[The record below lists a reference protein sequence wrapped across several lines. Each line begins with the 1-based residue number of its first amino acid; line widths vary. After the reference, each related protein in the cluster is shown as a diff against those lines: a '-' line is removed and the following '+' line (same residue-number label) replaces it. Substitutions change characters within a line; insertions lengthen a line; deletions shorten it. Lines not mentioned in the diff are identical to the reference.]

1 MFNAIKYTQE
11 LEKAGFT
18 RKQADASLNLL
29 IEAMTEN
36 FATKADLKELEFATK
51 ANFKELEL
59 KMESGFQSV
68 DLKLQMLESRLVI
81 KLGALMATLMTVFL
95 GGGVTL
101 IKLLS

>member
-36 FATKADLKELEFATK
+36 FATKADLKELEM
-51 ANFKELEL
+51 
-59 KMESGFQSV
+59 KMESGFQSM
-68 DLKLQMLESRLVI
+68 DLKLQLLESRLTI
-81 KLGALMATLMTVFL
+81 KLGAMMAVLL
-95 GGGVTL
+95 GAAVTL
-101 IKLLS
+101 NKLLSSV